1 MVHFDEEKQDARI
14 KELRA
19 KEEEDF
25 AEIIAAKVGLPY
37 MDLSKIAI
45 NTDALGIIHETDA
58 RKASLACFRATGK
71 LLDIAVASPESP
83 EVKAIID
90 DFAGKG
96 FSTTLYVASKASLER
111 AWGHY
116 ADIAASSQTHAGII
130 AISDED
136 IVKYLDSFTTL
147 AEVKQAITDEEASV
161 RSGKGIS
168 RLVEIMQT
176 HAGII
181 TISDEDI
188 AKYLDSFKTLAEVKQ
203 AITDEEA
210 SVRSGKGISRLVEI
224 MLAGALA
231 LSSSDIHLEPRESSV
246 RIRYRLD
253 GVLADAAELS
263 AKTSHPLL
271 MRLKLVSAMKLNV
284 TSAAQDGRF
293 SIKIKGSPIEIR
305 SSVIPGAYGESA
317 VMRILNPETIALTLE
332 KLGVEEELQKIFEA
346 ELAKPNGMILLTGPT
361 GSGKTTTLY
370 AFLRRVSNTGNK
382 IITIEDPIEYHMEG
396 INQTQIEEGKGYTFL
411 EGLRSAL
418 RQDPDI
424 IMVGEIRD
432 KETAEVAVNAA
443 LTGHLVFSTL
453 HTNNAAG
460 TIPRLIDLGV
470 NPKVLGSAL
479 TISIAQRLVRTLC
492 SECRQEAIISG
503 DEAELIKK
511 VLAQIHERRPE
522 LALPPAN
529 RYYKP
534 GSCAS
539 CGETGYRGRVGIF
552 EALMVD
558 AAITEATVKNPSER
572 EITVAALPQHIL
584 SMREDGIIK
593 VLRGETSIEELGRV
607 IDLHAEFV

>member
-1 MVHFDEEKQDARI
+1 MLAYFKTPIYSLRSGSVGCYNRAMIDFNEEKQDARI

-45 NTDALGIIHETDA
+45 NTDALGIIPETDA

-71 LLDIAVASPESP
+71 LIDIAVASPESP

-116 ADIAASSQTHAGII
+116 ADIAASSQTHAGVI

-147 AEVKQAITDEEASV
+147 AEI
-161 RSGKGIS
+161 
-168 RLVEIMQT
+168 
-176 HAGII
+176 
-181 TISDEDI
+181 
-188 AKYLDSFKTLAEVKQ
+188 KQ

-305 SSVIPGAYGESA
+305 SSVIPGAYGESV

>member
-116 ADIAASSQTHAGII
+116 ADIAASSQTHAGVI

-147 AEVKQAITDEEASV
+147 AEI
-161 RSGKGIS
+161 
-168 RLVEIMQT
+168 
-176 HAGII
+176 
-181 TISDEDI
+181 
-188 AKYLDSFKTLAEVKQ
+188 KQ

-305 SSVIPGAYGESA
+305 SSVIPGAYGESV

-552 EALMVD
+552 ESLMVD

>member
-116 ADIAASSQTHAGII
+116 ADIAASSQTHAGVI

-136 IVKYLDSFTTL
+136 IVKYLDSFT
-147 AEVKQAITDEEASV
+147 
-161 RSGKGIS
+161 
-168 RLVEIMQT
+168 
-176 HAGII
+176 
-181 TISDEDI
+181 
-188 AKYLDSFKTLAEVKQ
+188 TLAEVKQ

-305 SSVIPGAYGESA
+305 SSVIPGAYGESV

-396 INQTQIEEGKGYTFL
+396 INQTQVEEGKGYTFL

-552 EALMVD
+552 EALIVD
-558 AAITEATVKNPSER
+558 AAVTEATVKNPSER

>member
-116 ADIAASSQTHAGII
+116 ADIAASSQTHAGVI

-147 AEVKQAITDEEASV
+147 AEI
-161 RSGKGIS
+161 
-168 RLVEIMQT
+168 
-176 HAGII
+176 
-181 TISDEDI
+181 
-188 AKYLDSFKTLAEVKQ
+188 KQ

-305 SSVIPGAYGESA
+305 SSVIPGAYGESV

-503 DEAELIKK
+503 DEAPSGACSPARKPLLQTRELRL
-511 VLAQIHERRPE
+511 VRR
-522 LALPPAN
+522 N
-529 RYYKP
+529 RL
-534 GSCAS
+534 SRA
-539 CGETGYRGRVGIF
+539 CGH
-552 EALMVD
+552 L
-558 AAITEATVKNPSER
+558 
-572 EITVAALPQHIL
+572 
-584 SMREDGIIK
+584 
-593 VLRGETSIEELGRV
+593 
-607 IDLHAEFV
+607 

>member
-1 MVHFDEEKQDARI
+1 MLAYFKTPIYSLRSGSVGCYNRAMIDFNEEKQDARI

-45 NTDALGIIHETDA
+45 NTDALGIIPETDA

-71 LLDIAVASPESP
+71 LIDIAVASPESP

-116 ADIAASSQTHAGII
+116 ADIAASSQTHAGVI

-147 AEVKQAITDEEASV
+147 AEI
-161 RSGKGIS
+161 
-168 RLVEIMQT
+168 
-176 HAGII
+176 
-181 TISDEDI
+181 
-188 AKYLDSFKTLAEVKQ
+188 KQ

-253 GVLADAAELS
+253 GVLADVAELS
-263 AKTSHPLL
+263 AKASHPLL

>member
-116 ADIAASSQTHAGII
+116 ADIAASSQTHAGVI

-147 AEVKQAITDEEASV
+147 AEI
-161 RSGKGIS
+161 
-168 RLVEIMQT
+168 
-176 HAGII
+176 
-181 TISDEDI
+181 
-188 AKYLDSFKTLAEVKQ
+188 KQ

-396 INQTQIEEGKGYTFL
+396 INQTQVEEGKGYTFL

-492 SECRQEAIISG
+492 SECRQEANPNG
-503 DEAELIKK
+503 EEAELIGK
-511 VLAQIHERRPE
+511 VLTQIHERRPE
-522 LALPPAN
+522 LRLPPAN

-534 GSCAS
+534 GSCVS
-539 CGETGYRGRVGIF
+539 CGGTGYRGRVGIF
-552 EALMVD
+552 EALIVD
-558 AAITEATVKNPSER
+558 AAVTEATVKNPSER

>member
-116 ADIAASSQTHAGII
+116 ADIAASSQTHAGVI

-147 AEVKQAITDEEASV
+147 AEI
-161 RSGKGIS
+161 
-168 RLVEIMQT
+168 
-176 HAGII
+176 
-181 TISDEDI
+181 
-188 AKYLDSFKTLAEVKQ
+188 KQ

-305 SSVIPGAYGESA
+305 SSVIPGAYGESV

-396 INQTQIEEGKGYTFL
+396 INQTQVEEGKGYTFL

>member
-116 ADIAASSQTHAGII
+116 ADIAASSQTHAGVI

-147 AEVKQAITDEEASV
+147 AEI
-161 RSGKGIS
+161 
-168 RLVEIMQT
+168 
-176 HAGII
+176 
-181 TISDEDI
+181 
-188 AKYLDSFKTLAEVKQ
+188 KQ

-305 SSVIPGAYGESA
+305 SSVIPGAYGES
-317 VMRILNPETIALTLE
+317 VEMRILNPETIALTLE

>member
-147 AEVKQAITDEEASV
+147 AEI
-161 RSGKGIS
+161 
-168 RLVEIMQT
+168 
-176 HAGII
+176 
-181 TISDEDI
+181 
-188 AKYLDSFKTLAEVKQ
+188 KQ

-305 SSVIPGAYGESA
+305 SSVIPGAYGESV

>member
-1 MVHFDEEKQDARI
+1 MLAYFKTPIYSLRSGSVGCYNRAMIDFNEEKQDARI

-45 NTDALGIIHETDA
+45 NTDALGIIPETDA

-71 LLDIAVASPESP
+71 LIDIAVASPESP

-116 ADIAASSQTHAGII
+116 ADIAASSQTHAGVI

-147 AEVKQAITDEEASV
+147 AEI
-161 RSGKGIS
+161 
-168 RLVEIMQT
+168 
-176 HAGII
+176 
-181 TISDEDI
+181 
-188 AKYLDSFKTLAEVKQ
+188 KQ

-396 INQTQIEEGKGYTFL
+396 INQTQVEEGKGYTFL

-492 SECRQEAIISG
+492 SECRQEANPNG
-503 DEAELIKK
+503 EEAELIGK
-511 VLAQIHERRPE
+511 VLTQIHERRPE
-522 LALPPAN
+522 LRLPPAN

-534 GSCAS
+534 GSCVS
-539 CGETGYRGRVGIF
+539 CGGTGYRGRVGIF
-552 EALMVD
+552 EALIVD
-558 AAITEATVKNPSER
+558 AAVTEATVKNPSER

>member
-116 ADIAASSQTHAGII
+116 ADIAASSQTHAGVI

-147 AEVKQAITDEEASV
+147 AEI
-161 RSGKGIS
+161 
-168 RLVEIMQT
+168 
-176 HAGII
+176 
-181 TISDEDI
+181 
-188 AKYLDSFKTLAEVKQ
+188 KQ

-305 SSVIPGAYGESA
+305 SSVIPGAYGESV

-552 EALMVD
+552 EALIVD
-558 AAITEATVKNPSER
+558 AAVTEATVKNPSER

>member
-116 ADIAASSQTHAGII
+116 ADIAASS
-130 AISDED
+130 
-136 IVKYLDSFTTL
+136 
-147 AEVKQAITDEEASV
+147 
-161 RSGKGIS
+161 
-168 RLVEIMQT
+168 QT

-552 EALMVD
+552 EALIVD
-558 AAITEATVKNPSER
+558 AAVTEATVKNPSER

>member
-168 RLVEIMQT
+168 RLVEIM
-176 HAGII
+176 
-181 TISDEDI
+181 
-188 AKYLDSFKTLAEVKQ
+188 
-203 AITDEEA
+203 
-210 SVRSGKGISRLVEI
+210 
-224 MLAGALA
+224 LAGALA

-305 SSVIPGAYGESA
+305 SSVIPGAYGESV

>member
-116 ADIAASSQTHAGII
+116 ADIAASSQTHAGVI

-147 AEVKQAITDEEASV
+147 AEI
-161 RSGKGIS
+161 
-168 RLVEIMQT
+168 
-176 HAGII
+176 
-181 TISDEDI
+181 
-188 AKYLDSFKTLAEVKQ
+188 KQ

-305 SSVIPGAYGESA
+305 SSVIPGAYGESV

-552 EALMVD
+552 EALIVD

>member
-116 ADIAASSQTHAGII
+116 ADIAASSQTHAGVI

-147 AEVKQAITDEEASV
+147 AEI
-161 RSGKGIS
+161 
-168 RLVEIMQT
+168 
-176 HAGII
+176 
-181 TISDEDI
+181 
-188 AKYLDSFKTLAEVKQ
+188 KQ

-305 SSVIPGAYGESA
+305 SSVIPGAYGESV

-558 AAITEATVKNPSER
+558 AAVTEATVKNPSER

>member
-116 ADIAASSQTHAGII
+116 ADIAASSQTHAGVI

-136 IVKYLDSFTTL
+136 IVKYLDSFT
-147 AEVKQAITDEEASV
+147 
-161 RSGKGIS
+161 
-168 RLVEIMQT
+168 
-176 HAGII
+176 
-181 TISDEDI
+181 
-188 AKYLDSFKTLAEVKQ
+188 TLAEVKQ

-305 SSVIPGAYGESA
+305 SSVIPGAYGESV

-552 EALMVD
+552 EALIVD

>member
-168 RLVEIMQT
+168 RLVEIM
-176 HAGII
+176 
-181 TISDEDI
+181 
-188 AKYLDSFKTLAEVKQ
+188 
-203 AITDEEA
+203 
-210 SVRSGKGISRLVEI
+210 
-224 MLAGALA
+224 LAGALA

-305 SSVIPGAYGESA
+305 SSVIPGAYGESV

-396 INQTQIEEGKGYTFL
+396 INQTQVEEGKGYTFL

-552 EALMVD
+552 EALIVD

>member
-116 ADIAASSQTHAGII
+116 ADIAASSQTHAGVI

-136 IVKYLDSFTTL
+136 IVKYLDSFT
-147 AEVKQAITDEEASV
+147 
-161 RSGKGIS
+161 
-168 RLVEIMQT
+168 
-176 HAGII
+176 
-181 TISDEDI
+181 
-188 AKYLDSFKTLAEVKQ
+188 TLAEVKQ

-305 SSVIPGAYGESA
+305 SSVIPGAYGESV

>member
-116 ADIAASSQTHAGII
+116 ADIAASSQTHAGVI

-147 AEVKQAITDEEASV
+147 AEI
-161 RSGKGIS
+161 
-168 RLVEIMQT
+168 
-176 HAGII
+176 
-181 TISDEDI
+181 
-188 AKYLDSFKTLAEVKQ
+188 KQ

-305 SSVIPGAYGESA
+305 SSVIPGAYGESV

>member
-116 ADIAASSQTHAGII
+116 ADIAASSQTHAGVI

-147 AEVKQAITDEEASV
+147 AEI
-161 RSGKGIS
+161 
-168 RLVEIMQT
+168 
-176 HAGII
+176 
-181 TISDEDI
+181 
-188 AKYLDSFKTLAEVKQ
+188 KQ

-305 SSVIPGAYGESA
+305 SSVIPGAYGESV

-332 KLGVEEELQKIFEA
+332 KLGVEEEL
-346 ELAKPNGMILLTGPT
+346 
-361 GSGKTTTLY
+361 
-370 AFLRRVSNTGNK
+370 
-382 IITIEDPIEYHMEG
+382 
-396 INQTQIEEGKGYTFL
+396 
-411 EGLRSAL
+411 
-418 RQDPDI
+418 
-424 IMVGEIRD
+424 
-432 KETAEVAVNAA
+432 
-443 LTGHLVFSTL
+443 
-453 HTNNAAG
+453 
-460 TIPRLIDLGV
+460 
-470 NPKVLGSAL
+470 
-479 TISIAQRLVRTLC
+479 
-492 SECRQEAIISG
+492 
-503 DEAELIKK
+503 
-511 VLAQIHERRPE
+511 
-522 LALPPAN
+522 
-529 RYYKP
+529 
-534 GSCAS
+534 
-539 CGETGYRGRVGIF
+539 
-552 EALMVD
+552 
-558 AAITEATVKNPSER
+558 
-572 EITVAALPQHIL
+572 
-584 SMREDGIIK
+584 
-593 VLRGETSIEELGRV
+593 
-607 IDLHAEFV
+607 

>member
-1 MVHFDEEKQDARI
+1 MIDFNEEKQDARI

-45 NTDALGIIHETDA
+45 NTDALGIIPETDA

-71 LLDIAVASPESP
+71 LIDIAVASPESP

-116 ADIAASSQTHAGII
+116 ADIAASSQTHAGVI

-147 AEVKQAITDEEASV
+147 AEI
-161 RSGKGIS
+161 
-168 RLVEIMQT
+168 
-176 HAGII
+176 
-181 TISDEDI
+181 
-188 AKYLDSFKTLAEVKQ
+188 KQ

>member
-116 ADIAASSQTHAGII
+116 ADIAASSQTHAGVI

-147 AEVKQAITDEEASV
+147 AEI
-161 RSGKGIS
+161 
-168 RLVEIMQT
+168 
-176 HAGII
+176 
-181 TISDEDI
+181 
-188 AKYLDSFKTLAEVKQ
+188 KQ

-305 SSVIPGAYGESA
+305 SSVIPGAYGESE
-317 VMRILNPETIALTLE
+317 VMRILDPETIALTLE